1 MELDWLTDLKRAR
14 SRLFWHRLH
23 KGLLPLDTGS
33 HVLLANAML
42 QSGAAMFGEAWHG
55 DELYRAH
62 LPILMPQLPK
72 WADGADADYALEL
85 VTIFRPEALAVEA
98 GAPRDKY
105 SNPLTPDEWKAAEEL
120 YEIHEKGRNLLS
132 IKMAH
137 TIRRTMTRALID
149 GVLVSATRDRGE
161 YREITARHWND
172 EPATVWR
179 FIESQMY
186 PADPWKEN
194 WPTALEELT
203 RRKAPPAL
211 VPGNAWLFVT
221 RASLLPFLEER
232 KVANKPPP
240 AATRYYSDKAI
251 DDELKTLY
259 SEYADNLA
267 ERPVR
272 DGPGGVLDLMR
283 QRLEGVQIDRVKERY
298 TITKP
303 ADWKQGRRSVH

>member
-23 KGLLPLDTGS
+23 QGLLPLDTGS

-42 QSGAAMFGEAWHG
+42 QSGAAMFGDAWHG

-85 VTIFRPEALAVEA
+85 VTIFRPEALAVEP

-120 YEIHEKGRNLLS
+120 YEIHEKGRNLIS

-137 TIRRTMTRALID
+137 TIRRTMMRALID
-149 GVLVSATRDRGE
+149 GILVSATRDRGE
-161 YREITARHWND
+161 YREIPARHWND

-194 WPTALEELT
+194 WPTALEEWA
-203 RRKAPPAL
+203 RYEAPPAL
-211 VPGNAWLFVT
+211 VPGNDWIFVT
-221 RASLLPFLEER
+221 RGSLDALKR
-232 KVANKPPP
+232 
-240 AATRYYSDKAI
+240 
-251 DDELKTLY
+251 ELSRTSRR
-259 SEYADNLA
+259 SE
-267 ERPVR
+267 
-272 DGPGGVLDLMR
+272 
-283 QRLEGVQIDRVKERY
+283 
-298 TITKP
+298 TKP
-303 ADWKQGRRSVH
+303 FPEAEMKRLFKAFMEANPMASREAWVEEAKRAFPGSGNAGRDVWKENTPIGGRKSGRKTRH